1 MKGKAIKLFFM
12 TRILFLGEL
21 VGRCGISALKSGLSG
36 IKSKYDIDYTIINGE
51 GMTGGYGI
59 GKMHSMQ
66 LGKLGIDLT
75 TGGEKLF
82 YKPDFVEFMQKCSFV
97 LRPLNYPPQCPGK

>member
-1 MKGKAIKLFFM
+1 M

-59 GKMHSMQ
+59 GLSVARAHARG
-66 LGKLGIDLT
+66 LGGDLT
-75 TGGEKLF
+75 VAARPGGGCAFTFEIPVSRK
-82 YKPDFVEFMQKCSFV
+82 EEE
-97 LRPLNYPPQCPGK
+97 GK